1 MGYELSGLQ
10 DKVAVVTGAGRMRSI
25 GRPIAVGLARAG
37 CDVVLT
43 GTGRAPENYPDD
55 EKAAGWGDIGSVAE
69 EVVAEGRRAIPVV
82 SDVRDPQSVQDLVA
96 TTVAELGRVDIV
108 VNNAGGSMP
117 GPFMGTSEKSFNQ
130 AFQWNVTSA
139 FNLTQLAVPHML
151 KSGGGSVIN
160 IASAAGRFNDRGF
173 AAYGTAKAAL
183 IHLTANLAA
192 DLSPRIRVN
201 AIAPGAIATSA
212 LDVVLQNE
220 ALESE
225 MKRRTPLG
233 RLGQTDDI
241 AAGALYLAS
250 PASGYVT
257 GRVLDIDG
265 GLHRSNLD
273 MGLPDLE

>member
-1 MGYELSGLQ
+1 MILDLFRLTG
-10 DKVAVVTGAGRMRSI
+10 KCAIVTAAGRGI
-25 GRPIAVGLARAG
+25 GAAIAEAFAQAG
-37 CDVVLT
+37 ADVV
-43 GTGRAPENYPDD
+43 
-55 EKAAGWGDIGSVAE
+55 IGARTASQLE
-69 EVVAEGRRAIPVV
+69 EVAKRVEGHGRRAVTVV
-82 SDVRDPQSVQDLVA
+82 GDLRHRDGMELLVTRA
-96 TTVAELGRVDIV
+96 VEEFGRLDIV

-117 GPFMGTSEKSFNQ
+117 GAFLGTSEKAFNQ
-130 AFQWNVTSA
+130 AFHWNVTTA
-139 FNLTQLAVPHML
+139 FNLTQLAVPQLL

-160 IASAAGRFNDRGF
+160 IASSAGRFNDRGF

-183 IHLTANLAA
+183 VHLTANLAA

-233 RLGQTDDI
+233 RLGVTDDI

-250 PASGYVT
+250 PASSYVT

-265 GLHRSNLD
+265 GLRGSNLD

>member
-1 MGYELSGLQ
+1 MILDLFKLTG
-10 DKVAVVTGAGRMRSI
+10 KVAIVTAAGRGI
-25 GRPIAVGLARAG
+25 GAAIAEAFAQAGADVVIGARTEDQLREVALRIEGHGRKAAVVVGDLSQRAG
-37 CDVVLT
+37 MEALVQRAVDEF
-43 GTGRAPENYPDD
+43 GR
-55 EKAAGWGDIGSVAE
+55 
-69 EVVAEGRRAIPVV
+69 
-82 SDVRDPQSVQDLVA
+82 L
-96 TTVAELGRVDIV
+96 DIV

-117 GPFMGTSEKSFNQ
+117 SAFLDTSEKNFTR
-130 AFQWNVTSA
+130 AFHWNVTSA
-139 FNLTQLAVPHML
+139 FNLTQLATPPML
-151 KSGGGSVIN
+151 KGGGGSVIN

-212 LDVVLQNE
+212 LEVVLQNE
-220 ALESE
+220 ALEAE

-233 RLGQTDDI
+233 RLGVTDDI

-250 PASGYVT
+250 PASSYVT

-265 GLHRSNLD
+265 GLRGSNLD
-273 MGLPDLE
+273 MGLPDLD